1 MSNLNVNNI
10 TPLAGTSGTV
20 SISGSLHIR
29 ENLSANGTLTL
40 GDANTD
46 SIALNTEFT
55 SSLIPDLDDIFD
67 IGSSTKEWKDLYIDG
82 TGYIDTLDNVNTTHI
97 TASGNIS
104 SSGTGSFTG
113 GGIFG
118 GNVGIGTTDPQK
130 KLDIANGDIRLDNN
144 KSIFFA
150 TTDGNVGRVAITGDE
165 SGDFIQLKVDNN
177 NSHLLRLN
185 TTGVGIG
192 TTSPGEK
199 LEVVGNI
206 SASGT
211 ITGNSI
217 VGTIGT
223 ATQGT
228 IDHDSLAN
236 FTSNEHFTQGNIT
249 TVGTVTS
256 GNVTAILPSGILSS
270 SVAGTLSSSAQ
281 IATEI
286 SGAFTAA
293 SSSLAS
299 RITTAESELGNT
311 LFSGSSQ
318 VDHDATTNFVAAEHV
333 DWAGASAGTVHA
345 TNYTNTTYAVGE
357 LTPAGT
363 YSSSLQTLTN
373 ITASGDI
380 SASGTVTMLT
390 ASIGGGTFT
399 SASLAAGGSGGGS
412 WVGTATSDLNMDS
425 NDIYGIQH
433 ITASGNISSSGNIE
447 ANNLYLHPE
456 SGKVYFTA
464 DENEYIAGNS
474 TYLELNAGGGM
485 YFKIGGAHKFAY
497 RNSKFGIGDFGTSN
511 PAEKLTVEGNISS
524 SGFIS
529 TLSHITAS
537 GNISSSG
544 TIIATPQL
552 QYNTSSISS
561 TGNVQGDIIK
571 FGNSTTV
578 AGAIYAHTGSG
589 WSLAHSG
596 SNGAASSSL
605 GLAVGTNSTTH
616 GMLLRGMANIGY
628 DPGGDNG
635 CALYLES
642 PGSASSTVPST
653 TGHVSR
659 VVGWNY
665 GSDTVYFNPDNT
677 WVLLA

>member
-1 MSNLNVNNI
+1 MYSSGSTKFGDTSDDIHQMTGSLKVSGNISSSGNILAEDFNVNNDI
-10 TPLAGTSGTV
+10 LPVSTATSNLGSTSKSFLYTNTYVVQSGGELQFMAGGTSERMRVAATGKVGIGATIPPEKLTV
-20 SISGSLHIR
+20 TGNISSSG
-29 ENLSANGTLTL
+29 NLIMEG
-40 GDANTD
+40 
-46 SIALNTEFT
+46 
-55 SSLIPDLDDIFD
+55 
-67 IGSSTKEWKDLYIDG
+67 
-82 TGYIDTLDNVNTTHI
+82 HI

-104 SSGTGSFTG
+104 ASGTGTNY
-113 GGIFG
+113 FG
-118 GNVGIGTTDPQK
+118 SAIQLPSLK
-130 KLDIANGDIRLDNN
+130 KIQWV
-144 KSIFFA
+144 
-150 TTDGNVGRVAITGDE
+150 DGNQHIYGTSTMLYIEGDDRIQMVADNDVIIDSPILNLRGD
-165 SGDFIQLKVDNN
+165 SFD
-177 NSHLLRLN
+177 S
-185 TTGVGIG
+185 
-192 TTSPGEK
+192 
-199 LEVVGNI
+199 NI
-206 SASGT
+206 KC
-211 ITGNSI
+211 
-217 VGTIGT
+217 
-223 ATQGT
+223 
-228 IDHDSLAN
+228 
-236 FTSNEHFTQGNIT
+236 
-249 TVGTVTS
+249 
-256 GNVTAILPSGILSS
+256 NV
-270 SVAGTLSSSAQ
+270 
-281 IATEI
+281 
-286 SGAFTAA
+286 
-293 SSSLAS
+293 
-299 RITTAESELGNT
+299 
-311 LFSGSSQ
+311 
-318 VDHDATTNFVAAEHV
+318 
-333 DWAGASAGTVHA
+333 
-345 TNYTNTTYAVGE
+345 
-357 LTPAGT
+357 
-363 YSSSLQTLTN
+363 
-373 ITASGDI
+373 TASGDI

-596 SNGAASSSL
+596 SSGAASSSL